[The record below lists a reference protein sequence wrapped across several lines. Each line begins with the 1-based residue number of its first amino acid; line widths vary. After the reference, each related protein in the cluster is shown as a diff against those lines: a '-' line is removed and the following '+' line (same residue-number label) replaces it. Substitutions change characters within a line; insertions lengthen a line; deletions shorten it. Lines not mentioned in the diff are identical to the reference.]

1 MPGVGEAAFYT
12 DAARQKVTLA
22 VVDVESHT
30 AAEVVVVVHRTSGA
44 WREVD
49 LAVGALAGFAVLLLV
64 LFHPKP
70 IPVVAMPV
78 DVALGFVAGAVL
90 CASLSPL
97 KRALLPRRRVAAQ
110 VLAMARAAFVEQGVS
125 RTTGRT
131 GILVYVSTFERRVE
145 VVPDIGVDPTTVQTE
160 LDALRSSLAGGADLE
175 GFLAKVRALGPPL
188 GSALPRS
195 PDDVNELP
203 DAPVM
208 G

>member
-1 MPGVGEAAFYT
+1 MARVGEAAFYT
-12 DAARQKVTLA
+12 DAARKQVTEA
-22 VVDVESHT
+22 VVDVESRT

-49 LAVGALAGFAVLLLV
+49 LAAGAAAAFGVLLLV
-64 LFHPKP
+64 LFHPRP

-97 KRALLPRRRVAAQ
+97 KRALLPRRRMRAQ

-131 GILVYVSTFERRVE
+131 GLLVYVSTFERRVE
-145 VVPDIGVDPTTVQTE
+145 VVTDVGVDPKAVQAE
-160 LDALRSSLAGGADLE
+160 LDALRSSLAGGADFD
-175 GFLAKVRALGPPL
+175 GFIAKLRALGPPL
-188 GSALPRS
+188 GTLLPRS

-208 G
+208 E